1 MSRFL
6 ERLAS
11 GPPIVADG
19 GMGAVLASA
28 VPRIRC
34 PEEAN
39 LRAPESVVDV
49 HLGYIRAGA
58 DLIET
63 NTFGA
68 NRPKLAE
75 HFLDEDFERINSEGV
90 RLARE
95 ARDVS
100 GRDVFIAGAIGP
112 DSSRAYAEQATVL
125 EGRGADLFMLETF
138 FDLDDLEA
146 AVAAVR
152 SVSSLPIVTLMSF
165 DSEGETIA
173 GVSAHTAGERLR
185 ALGVAAFGANHGA
198 GPNAALRALGDM
210 AGDGV
215 LAALPN
221 VGLASMSGQRI
232 VFPHAT
238 PAYFGEF
245 AAQAR
250 ALGAGIIG
258 GCCGTTPAQIAAI
271 RAAVDENQTPAG
283 PLLVRERSQ
292 ATRPAPS
299 SERTQLQRMFD
310 DGTFVVSVQLDPPLG
325 ANPEA
330 LIETARAVRDT
341 NKAQFVDVN
350 DNPRARARMSG
361 IMASV
366 AIERFTGV
374 ETIPHLTPRDMTLTG
389 LESILLGA
397 HAEGVRNI
405 LAVTGDPPESGD
417 YPGKHTV
424 YDVDAIGLVELLS
437 KLNRGEDW
445 HGRAIDAPTSFFPGV
460 AVNPTADDLGLEVER
475 FHRKVAAGARF
486 AMTQVLFDL
495 ESLEAFRERI
505 GGWPIPVLVGV
516 WPVRTVE
523 TLVRVHNETPG
534 MVVPE
539 HVQQRYTRA
548 GANPREVGGELGPRA
563 DRGRACARGRRV
575 RHGTVPRADE
585 RRRLSPRASARRAR
599 AGGHRRRARRVEHA
613 THDRGRHAVAAG
625 RAEAC
630 REDRGFDRA
639 ARIDRGRAGVSML
652 DVACDR
658 RDEARDGAVPVRVL
672 RQRLRRLPDTARRAL
687 QRPVLRIA
695 DDRDRDAGLRI
706 DERQCERG
714 REARYT

>member
-1 MSRFL
+1 VSRFL

-28 VPRIRC
+28 VPRLRC

-58 DLIET
+58 ELIET

-68 NRPKLAE
+68 NRPKLAQ
-75 HFLDEDFERINSEGV
+75 HFLDDELEQISSAGV

-95 ARDVS
+95 AREIA
-100 GRDVFIAGAIGP
+100 GRDVFIAGSIGP
-112 DSSRAYAEQATVL
+112 DSSRAYAEQARVL
-125 EGRGADLFMLETF
+125 EGRGADLFMVETF
-138 FDLDDLEA
+138 YDLDDLAA
-146 AVAAVR
+146 AVAAIR
-152 SVSSLPIVTLMSF
+152 GVSSLPVVALMSF
-165 DSEGETIA
+165 DAYGETIG
-173 GVSAHTAGERLR
+173 GVSARAAGERLD
-185 ALGVAAFGANHGA
+185 ALGLAAFGANHGA
-198 GPNAALRALGDM
+198 GPAAALRALSDM
-210 AGDGV
+210 SGDGRV

-221 VGLASMSGQRI
+221 VGLASMSGRRI

-238 PAYFGEF
+238 PEYFAEF
-245 AAQAR
+245 AARAR

-258 GCCGTTPAQIAAI
+258 GCCGTTPAQIGAI
-271 RAAVDENQTPAG
+271 RAAVDDNLAPAG
-283 PLLVRERSQ
+283 SVLVRERAK
-292 ATRPAPS
+292 ATRPPPAGD
-299 SERTQLQRMFD
+299 RTGLARLLA

-397 HAEGVRNI
+397 HAEGVRNM
-405 LAVTGDPPESGD
+405 LAVTGDPPEAGD

-424 YDVDAIGLVELLS
+424 YDVDSIGLVDLIE

-445 HGRAIDAPTSFFPGV
+445 HGRAIDAPTSFFTGV
-460 AVNPTADDLGLEVER
+460 AVNPTADDLGLEAER

-486 AMTQVLFDL
+486 AMTQLLFDMEPL
-495 ESLEAFRERI
+495 ERFRERV
-505 GGWPIPVLVGV
+505 GGWPIPILVGI
-516 WPVRTVE
+516 WPIRTLE
-523 TLVRVHNETPG
+523 TLIRVHNETPG
-534 MVVPE
+534 IVVPE
-539 HVQQRYTRA
+539 HVQERYRRA
-548 GANPREVGGELGPRA
+548 GANAREVGGELGLELL
-563 DRGRACARGRRV
+563 D
-575 RHGTVPRADE
+575 
-585 RRRLSPRASARRAR
+585 
-599 AGGHRRRARRVEHA
+599 
-613 THDRGRHAVAAG
+613 
-625 RAEAC
+625 
-630 REDRGFDRA
+630 A
-639 ARIDRGRAGVSML
+639 ARELAQGVYV
-652 DVACDR
+652 VAPFRTPMNVVDF
-658 RDEARDGAVPVRVL
+658 
-672 RQRLRRLPDTARRAL
+672 LPDLQPDAQEPVDTGRVPAESSTRRTTE
-687 QRPVLRIA
+687 
-695 DDRDRDAGLRI
+695 AG
-706 DERQCERG
+706 
-714 REARYT
+714 TP